1 MAKLTRRSYK
11 RKKVAFAAVILGGVA
26 LVSSGFAAWILT
38 GNANQG
44 NSGGVNVGTIQNDT
58 LKMKVYCADGTGNKK
73 GDAITDK
80 ANTGD
85 YFSFDADEK
94 DTKQITTEGLQKG
107 ETHPDRIY
115 HGSRDS
121 EHPEKLS
128 NTYVIEVTSKTDS
141 LGSFNITMDTG
152 DKSFES
158 VVKAKFI
165 TLPDCFK
172 SSGVVVSPDDG
183 SGNWPSSASGLSNDK
198 CLISK
203 TGDEKDGFTW
213 TFTYTISFKWGD
225 RFNGKNPCYFFD
237 SDDTSINSE
246 TTRADAEIGDG
257 YGDAKG
263 FEVDNEVI
271 DADLN
276 WFTAQV
282 GGASY
287 NLQFAVYGK

>member
-44 NSGGVNVGTIQNDT
+44 NTGGVNVGTVQNDT
-58 LKMKVYCADGTGNKK
+58 LKMKVYCTDDSGGKK
-73 GDAITDK
+73 GDAIVDK
-80 ANTGD
+80 DGTGD

-94 DTKQITTEGLQKG
+94 DTKQNINTDL

-115 HGSRDS
+115 YGSRIS
-121 EHPEKLS
+121 ESGHPEKLS
-128 NTYVIEVTSKTDS
+128 NTYIIEVTSKTDS
-141 LGSFNITMDTG
+141 LGSFNITMGTG
-152 DKSFES
+152 DKSFDS
-158 VVKAKFI
+158 AVNAKFI

-172 SSGVVVSPDDG
+172 SGGVVVSPET
-183 SGNWPSSASGLSNDK
+183 SGNWPGTVSGLTNDNCK
-198 CLISK
+198 ISK
-203 TGDEKDGFTW
+203 TGDEATGFTW

-237 SDDTSINSE
+237 SDDTSINS
-246 TTRADAEIGDG
+246 TMTRTDKEIGDG
-257 YGDAKG
+257 YESAKG
-263 FEVDNEVI
+263 FEIDNAVI

-276 WFTAQV
+276 WFADQV
-282 GGASY
+282 RGATY